1 MTDSRSAVKDDKLVE
16 LLSLYFSQRGNFLA
30 KVILADIVSSP
41 FASLPNGSLPNGSRP
56 HVKND
61 HDSHQNGGNGFAT
74 QIPSTKGNSG
84 LQDAPSPAP
93 MSPLTVGNGH
103 AVQAPVAVAQQTPV
117 SDAQLT
123 PVPEAAPSFAV
134 KAMLIELITEKT
146 GFPVASIKP
155 EFRLLD
161 DLNLDS
167 IKSAELVAQL
177 AQQIGVEGQVD
188 PAYFA
193 NATLA
198 EVAEALE
205 QLASAA
211 KSGNTLEQP
220 AVTVMESGN
229 PSPKMLTLPV
239 DESPAWVRNFVVEY
253 VVEDAASISKQEE
266 EWQNTNLFQ
275 TDDWKT
281 AHVLIVAASDEADVV
296 QEFSAALQQRGAKVQ
311 AVSFVEMSQ
320 RSLIQSPDFTHFI
333 AIMPRDAQKGGTSSD
348 RLQQAMEHVYAVA
361 TPLQASTAQREYTS
375 VTYIQF
381 GDGYF
386 GKQDEINQIEQGC
399 VIGFASTLHMER
411 PDLKVRVID
420 IPKQTRPQALLEQVI
435 VDIARSDAYL
445 AAGYDASLTRRVPRP
460 CLQDRTLYQNR
471 EIHWSADDVV
481 LVTGGAKGITSECVL
496 AFARVTG
503 VKMVLL
509 GSSPHPQ
516 EQPTGKSSPEIARTL
531 RRFSD
536 EGLTCRYY
544 ACDVADFEAL
554 KGVIERVETELGPV
568 TGVIHGAAVNRARRV
583 ENCPVADALPEI
595 SPKVFGIFNLCQ
607 LFQAKPPKMMV
618 GISSIGAVIG
628 LPGNSWYSFSNE
640 VLDLELRRFGK
651 EHPETAVLSVAY
663 SVWADVGMGARMGT
677 VRNLNRMGI
686 KAIPMEEGVD
696 RFVQLMFNHPDDAQV
711 VITSS
716 LGGVQTLGRG
726 FDTWRVK
733 RVPPAASYRFIE
745 KLQIIDP
752 GIEITARTHL
762 TLDHDSYV
770 RDHIYKGS
778 PLFPTVFGLEAMAQ
792 MVAYATGQ
800 ESFSNLRI
808 EDIRLERPI
817 VVDAEK
823 GVEIELRVQVLERE
837 STGAKQRI
845 LAEIRTAQ
853 TGFAM
858 PHFAATFVLGGKEDA
873 PSLPIEYP
881 SEPLDLNPKQ
891 NLYGSGLLFQGLRFQ
906 RLQHIYSLT
915 SQQMVFSTQ
924 RGMPHPTPDQPF
936 DRAEGPFILGDP
948 YYRDSLLQSVQPMV
962 PQDIGL
968 PIGIKSIQIYQVDSL
983 IAERCIGVA
992 SGQERNGKDYSTS
1005 VVATDESGYVI
1016 ERLDG
1021 YTVRMI
1027 EHRPDNP
1034 TVEELGDSTERDER
1048 LLREE
1053 LRLHA
1058 VALDVSE
1065 PEVSLDYVPD
1075 LHSLPAD
1082 ERHQKELPVFRNTV
1096 RLFVNMVG
1104 LSIII
1109 GGGSMFFVL
1118 LMTVLEQ

>member
-1 MTDSRSAVKDDKLVE
+1 MNNLRSVAKDDKLVE

-30 KVILADIVSSP
+30 KVISADIVNSP
-41 FASLPNGSLPNGSRP
+41 FVSLPNGRNSYG
-56 HVKND
+56 
-61 HDSHQNGGNGFAT
+61 HDSHKNSVTGFAT
-74 QIPSTKGNSG
+74 QNLSSTSQTSE
-84 LQDAPSPAP
+84 LQDAPNNSENP
-93 MSPLTVGNGH
+93 PLGVGNGH
-103 AVQAPVAVAQQTPV
+103 VVQQPTSSDVQPTP
-117 SDAQLT
+117 
-123 PVPEAAPSFAV
+123 PPEAAPPQAV
-134 KAMLIELITEKT
+134 KDMLIDLIAEKT

-155 EFRLLD
+155 DFRLLD

-177 AQQIGVEGQVD
+177 AKQIGVEGQVD

-193 NATLA
+193 NATLT

-205 QLASAA
+205 QLASSSSKLGQTSEQTEA
-211 KSGNTLEQP
+211 TVLESSVNQ
-220 AVTVMESGN
+220 A
-229 PSPKMLTLPV
+229 PKMLTLPV

-253 VVEDAASISKQEE
+253 VAEDDASISKQEQ
-266 EWQNTNLFQ
+266 EWQNANLFQ
-275 TDDWKT
+275 SDDWGT
-281 AHVLIVAASDEADVV
+281 AQVLIVAASEEADVV
-296 QEFSAALQQRGAKVQ
+296 REFSDVLQQQGATVKV
-311 AVSFVEMSQ
+311 ASFVEMTQ
-320 RSLIQSPDFTHFI
+320 RSLSQSPDFTHFI
-333 AIMPRDAQKGGTSSD
+333 SILPRDPQKGKTPGE
-348 RLQQAMEHVYAVA
+348 RLQQMMEQLYVVA
-361 TPLQASTAQREYTS
+361 TSPQASKAQREYTS
-375 VTYIQF
+375 VTYVQF
-381 GDGYF
+381 GGGYF
-386 GKQDEINQIEQGC
+386 GKQDQINQVEQGC
-399 VIGFASTLHMER
+399 VIGFASTLHIER
-411 PDLKVRVID
+411 PDLKVRVVD
-420 IPKQTRPQALLEQVI
+420 LPRQTQSKTLLEHVI
-435 VDIARSDAYL
+435 KDIAQPDGYVAV
-445 AAGYDASLTRRVPRP
+445 GYDAALTRRVPRP
-460 CLQDRTLYQNR
+460 RVQDRTLYKSR
-471 EIHWSADDVV
+471 EITWSAEDVV

-496 AFARVTG
+496 AFARVSG

-536 EGLTCRYY
+536 EGLTCQYY
-544 ACDVADFEAL
+544 ACDVSDLEAL
-554 KGVIERVETELGPV
+554 KGLVERVETELGPV

-583 ENCPVADALPEI
+583 ENCPVEDARSEI
-595 SPKVFGIFNLCQ
+595 SPKVFGILNLCQ
-607 LFQAKPPKMMV
+607 LFQNKPPKMMV
-618 GISSIGAVIG
+618 GISSIGAVVG

-651 EHPETAVLSVAY
+651 EHPDTAVLSVAY

-686 KAIPMEEGVD
+686 KAIPLKEGVD
-696 RFVQLMFNHPDDAQV
+696 RFVQLMFKNPGDAQV
-711 VITSS
+711 IITSS

-792 MVAYATGQ
+792 MVAYATGRKG
-800 ESFSNLRI
+800 FSNLRI

-823 GVEIELRVQVLERE
+823 GVEIELRAQIMERE
-837 STGAKQRI
+837 STEVTQRV
-845 LAEIRTAQ
+845 LAEIRTEQ

-858 PHFAATFVLGGKEDA
+858 PHFSATFVLGDVEEA
-873 PSLPIEYP
+873 PSLHIEYP
-881 SEPLDLNPKQ
+881 SEPLDLDPKQ
-891 NLYGSGLLFQGLRFQ
+891 DLYGGLLFQGTRFQ
-906 RLQHIYSLT
+906 RLQHIYSLD
-915 SQQMVFSTQ
+915 SKQMIFSTQ
-924 RGMPHPTPDQPF
+924 RGLPHPTLDQPF

-968 PIGIKSIQIYQVDSL
+968 PIGIKSIQIYQVDSQ

-992 SGQERNGKDYSTS
+992 MGQERNGKDYSTS
-1005 VVATDESGYVI
+1005 VVATDEKGCVI

-1021 YTVRMI
+1021 YKVRMI
-1027 EHRPDNP
+1027 EHRPENP
-1034 TVEELGDSTERDER
+1034 TVEELADSTERDER
-1048 LLREE
+1048 LLRQE

-1058 VALDVSE
+1058 QALEVSE
-1065 PEVSLDYVPD
+1065 PQVSLDYVPD
-1075 LHSLPAD
+1075 LHDLSPD
-1082 ERHQKELPVFRNTV
+1082 ERHHRELPIFRNTV
-1096 RLFVNMVG
+1096 RLFVNAVSLSVIIGSSMLFVIL
-1104 LSIII
+1104 LSI
-1109 GGGSMFFVL
+1109 FKP
-1118 LMTVLEQ
+1118 